1 MEINMRFEDLS
12 AEDQKLLSTDLG
24 DFEKEAAAEVALAQD
39 MYETGFSK
47 LATETADYLDSL
59 LEKVA
64 EEKEDDKEDD
74 ADEETKKTASD
85 LGAFIERGFF
95 DGLCK
100 LGQERHNDETYYLVP
115 YLEEKVAENARFK
128 AVGEFMKRM
137 GGKAKE
143 IPGKA
148 KDFGNKAKG
157 KVVDYHKDIGKGF
170 KEGYQGMKA
179 SVTGKGTGINPGKA
193 LSKDERITAGKE
205 GLKSIGKSTAK
216 VLPHVGAVGLG
227 GLAAKKALSG
237 KKES

>member
-1 MEINMRFEDLS
+1 MEIDMRFEDLS

-24 DFEKEAAAEVALAQD
+24 DFEKEAAAEVALAQE

-47 LATETADYLDSL
+47 LATESADYLDSL

-100 LGQERHNDETYYLVP
+100 LGQDRHGDETYYLMP
-115 YLEEKVAENARFK
+115 YLEEKVAENARVK

-137 GGKAKE
+137 GGKAQAAA
-143 IPGKA
+143 GKA
-148 KDFGNKAKG
+148 KGA
-157 KVVDYHKDIGKGF
+157 VTDYHKDIGKGF

-179 SVTGKGTGINPGKA
+179 SVTGKGTGINPGKT
-193 LSKDERITAGKE
+193 LSKEERISAGKA
-205 GLKSIGKSTAK
+205 GLKNIGRASAKS
-216 VLPHVGAVGLG
+216 LPHVGAVGLAG
-227 GLAAKKALSG
+227 YGASKALSK
-237 KKES
+237 KKED